1 MADIDFAQ
9 VYEASPVAAAVLSPD
24 LKYILVNRAYERT
37 LGRDRDELLGRHI
50 LEMFPGG
57 PEGHGC
63 KELRASLDRV
73 VAEGETD
80 VLALLRYDVEV
91 PGRPGVFEERYWN
104 AVNAPIPAPDG
115 TVTGIILRVEEV
127 TEYVDQLRRAG
138 SPGTGSPA
146 ERSALLEAEIFART
160 RELQQINQRLRHARM
175 EERRTCDRLRQ
186 AVEQQRQA
194 ISDTSHDLRAPIT
207 GLLARL
213 EEALSDP
220 EADLRQIVHAARHDA
235 ERLGGIVADLLEL
248 AQLDAGVQVSTE
260 PIDLAGVVQAELAL
274 RRPALDIA
282 TRLAPG
288 VVVQGSPIRLARLL
302 ANLMTNAE
310 RHARSRIEV
319 SVAAVGDRAVLEV
332 ADDGPGIPPDECEKV
347 FDRFYR
353 CRDARERDP
362 SGTGLGLP
370 IARQIA
376 EAHGGTLQAA
386 RAPGGGARMVLTLPL
401 QASPQRAGG

>member
-1 MADIDFAQ
+1 M
-9 VYEASPVAAAVLSPD
+9 
-24 LKYILVNRAYERT
+24 
-37 LGRDRDELLGRHI
+37 
-50 LEMFPGG
+50 
-57 PEGHGC
+57 
-63 KELRASLDRV
+63 
-73 VAEGETD
+73 AEGETD

-401 QASPQRAGG
+401 QASPPRAGG